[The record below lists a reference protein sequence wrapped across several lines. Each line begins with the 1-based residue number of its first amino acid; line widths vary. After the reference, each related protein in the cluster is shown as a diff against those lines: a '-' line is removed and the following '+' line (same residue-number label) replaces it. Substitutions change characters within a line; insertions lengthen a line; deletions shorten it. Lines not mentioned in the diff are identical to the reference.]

1 MSHLDYDG
9 LKEVCNG
16 LKRHSDDSYSI
27 VLNEH
32 NKLNKTV
39 NTLKNT
45 VDGLTALPSGSTT
58 NDAAVTELQSAVQEI
73 NSDLIYAESV
83 TEVPNVKLNTDIVIE
98 NINKVAASIP
108 SDYSTLSSK
117 VNKLEESI
125 RNLSFVANGNT
136 LTITDGT
143 HTWNITAN

>member
-9 LKEVCNG
+9 LKEVCSG

-39 NTLKNT
+39 TTLKNT
-45 VDGLTALPSGSTT
+45 VDGLTALPSGSTN
-58 NDAAVTELQSAVQEI
+58 NDAAVVALQSAVQEI

-83 TEVPNVKLNTDIVIE
+83 TELPNVKLNTDIVIE

-108 SDYSTLSSK
+108 SDYTALDTK
-117 VNKLEESI
+117 VTKLKESVG
-125 RNLSFVANGNT
+125 NLSFTVNGTT